1 MERYE
6 DVFLKLTYETAIVI
20 FIKKNGD
27 IRVMLAT
34 RNLKTAKLKTGEFL
48 GRELDGYDR
57 RNNRNNGNIA
67 VIDLEKGQCR
77 AFNINRLVAI
87 KCYGTIETSEDLD
100 RVIKEFNEFKTQ
112 YEEKMPKRIDM
123 EHLD

>member
-6 DVFLKLTYETAIVI
+6 DVFLRLTYETAIVI

-57 RNNRNNGNIA
+57 RNNRSNGNIA

-87 KCYGTIETSEDLD
+87 KYYGAVETPEDLQK
-100 RVIKEFNEFKTQ
+100 VIKEFNEFKTQ
-112 YEEKMPKRIDM
+112 YEEKVPKRIDM